1 MEDGLSGVLFALT
14 SFVSSPSAFS
24 GGGGQLD
31 ASKKPVNLGN
41 IRLGYVLEL
50 PKIAKRAEVGLVVG
64 GARGRVVGRMLA
76 WLVA

>member
-1 MEDGLSGVLFALT
+1 MV
-14 SFVSSPSAFS
+14 
-24 GGGGQLD
+24 GGQLD

-50 PKIAKRAEVGLVVG
+50 LKIAERAEVGLVVG